1 MRFPGGAVGNFYH
14 FGKSGYGFDFAEID
28 QYHDGKVPKRARGLE
43 NSRIKKNQHQD
54 YIDDFIQLA
63 QETNSKAVL
72 VANLFVDNN
81 DILLMIEKLVTNNIE
96 VVGVELGSELSNRS
110 YFTKGYTIEDYIV
123 SAKRCSK
130 KIKDKYPNLKTAVV
144 VAPLGKR
151 KGHRHNV
158 WNEKLSKLDFYDAII
173 IHSYAKVINGKDKEG
188 QMVFEEAEGKNK
200 TEAFEIY
207 KNRAIDYLTNEYP
220 KQVQEYVR
228 IFNKPIWVT
237 EWNLQMSKT
246 TGNTL
251 LQSLFVAN
259 YLLELLSSPDLKN
272 NFTFSFSSNKKLGIL
287 GGVAAA
293 IAIIVIV
300 GFTAINTP
308 IDSTVSSTASNP
320 LLVNI
325 DQTTYQRAD
334 IISISGDTNSYTKS
348 VELSIENTNGVKI
361 WKEIINPKNDGQFS
375 TLIIAGGGG
384 WENNG
389 VYTLKAVQDDLA
401 SEIEF
406 KIIA

>member
-1 MRFPGGAVGNFYH
+1 MTFITDLDDLIRHHHGDVKKLREIRDTVRHDNFITTEDKNYVESLITMH
-14 FGKSGYGFDFAEID
+14 
-28 QYHDGKVPKRARGLE
+28 L
-43 NSRIKKNQHQD
+43 KNQPLDKSLSRKQP
-54 YIDDFIQLA
+54 
-63 QETNSKAVL
+63 
-72 VANLFVDNN
+72 
-81 DILLMIEKLVTNNIE
+81 DI
-96 VVGVELGSELSNRS
+96 
-110 YFTKGYTIEDYIV
+110 
-123 SAKRCSK
+123 
-130 KIKDKYPNLKTAVV
+130 KIKL
-144 VAPLGKR
+144 
-151 KGHRHNV
+151 
-158 WNEKLSKLDFYDAII
+158 
-173 IHSYAKVINGKDKEG
+173 
-188 QMVFEEAEGKNK
+188 Q
-200 TEAFEIY
+200 
-207 KNRAIDYLTNEYP
+207 P
-220 KQVQEYVR
+220 K
-228 IFNKPIWVT
+228 PT
-237 EWNLQMSKT
+237 
-246 TGNTL
+246 
-251 LQSLFVAN
+251 
-259 YLLELLSSPDLKN
+259 LSSPDLKN
-272 NFTFSFSSNKKLGIL
+272 NFTFNFSSNKKLGIL

-389 VYTLKAVQDDLA
+389 VYTLKAMQDDSA

-406 KIIA
+406 KITA

>member
-1 MRFPGGAVGNFYH
+1 MTFITDLDDLIRHHHGDVKKLREIRDTVRHDNFITTEDKNYVESLITIH
-14 FGKSGYGFDFAEID
+14 
-28 QYHDGKVPKRARGLE
+28 L
-43 NSRIKKNQHQD
+43 KNQPLD
-54 YIDDFIQLA
+54 K
-63 QETNSKAVL
+63 S
-72 VANLFVDNN
+72 
-81 DILLMIEKLVTNNIE
+81 
-96 VVGVELGSELSNRS
+96 
-110 YFTKGYTIEDYIV
+110 V
-123 SAKRCSK
+123 SRKQPDT
-130 KIKDKYPNLKTAVV
+130 KIKL
-144 VAPLGKR
+144 
-151 KGHRHNV
+151 
-158 WNEKLSKLDFYDAII
+158 
-173 IHSYAKVINGKDKEG
+173 
-188 QMVFEEAEGKNK
+188 Q
-200 TEAFEIY
+200 
-207 KNRAIDYLTNEYP
+207 P
-220 KQVQEYVR
+220 K
-228 IFNKPIWVT
+228 PT
-237 EWNLQMSKT
+237 
-246 TGNTL
+246 
-251 LQSLFVAN
+251 
-259 YLLELLSSPDLKN
+259 LSSPDLKN

-320 LLVNI
+320 LLVDI

-361 WKEIINPKNDGQFS
+361 WKETINPKNDGQFS

>member
-1 MRFPGGAVGNFYH
+1 LTFITDLDDLIRYRHGDVKKLREIRDTVRHDNFITTEDKNYVESLITVH
-14 FGKSGYGFDFAEID
+14 
-28 QYHDGKVPKRARGLE
+28 L
-43 NSRIKKNQHQD
+43 KNQPLD
-54 YIDDFIQLA
+54 K
-63 QETNSKAVL
+63 S
-72 VANLFVDNN
+72 
-81 DILLMIEKLVTNNIE
+81 
-96 VVGVELGSELSNRS
+96 LSRKQPD
-110 YFTKGYTIEDYIV
+110 T
-123 SAKRCSK
+123 
-130 KIKDKYPNLKTAVV
+130 KIKL
-144 VAPLGKR
+144 
-151 KGHRHNV
+151 
-158 WNEKLSKLDFYDAII
+158 
-173 IHSYAKVINGKDKEG
+173 
-188 QMVFEEAEGKNK
+188 Q
-200 TEAFEIY
+200 
-207 KNRAIDYLTNEYP
+207 P
-220 KQVQEYVR
+220 K
-228 IFNKPIWVT
+228 PT
-237 EWNLQMSKT
+237 
-246 TGNTL
+246 
-251 LQSLFVAN
+251 
-259 YLLELLSSPDLKN
+259 LSSPDLKN

-389 VYTLKAVQDDLA
+389 VYTLKAVQNDLA

-406 KIIA
+406 RIVA

>member
-1 MRFPGGAVGNFYH
+1 LTFITDLDDLIRHHHGDVKKLREIRDTVRHDNFITTEDKNYVESLITMH
-14 FGKSGYGFDFAEID
+14 
-28 QYHDGKVPKRARGLE
+28 L
-43 NSRIKKNQHQD
+43 KNQPLDKSLSRKQP
-54 YIDDFIQLA
+54 
-63 QETNSKAVL
+63 
-72 VANLFVDNN
+72 
-81 DILLMIEKLVTNNIE
+81 DI
-96 VVGVELGSELSNRS
+96 
-110 YFTKGYTIEDYIV
+110 
-123 SAKRCSK
+123 
-130 KIKDKYPNLKTAVV
+130 KIKL
-144 VAPLGKR
+144 
-151 KGHRHNV
+151 
-158 WNEKLSKLDFYDAII
+158 
-173 IHSYAKVINGKDKEG
+173 
-188 QMVFEEAEGKNK
+188 Q
-200 TEAFEIY
+200 
-207 KNRAIDYLTNEYP
+207 P
-220 KQVQEYVR
+220 K
-228 IFNKPIWVT
+228 PT
-237 EWNLQMSKT
+237 
-246 TGNTL
+246 
-251 LQSLFVAN
+251 
-259 YLLELLSSPDLKN
+259 LSSPDLKN

-308 IDSTVSSTASNP
+308 IDSIVSSATDNP

-389 VYTLKAVQDDLA
+389 VYTLKAVQNDLA

-406 KIIA
+406 RIVA

>member
-1 MRFPGGAVGNFYH
+1 MTFITDLDDLIRHHHGDVKKLREIRDTVRHDNFITTEDKNYVESLITMH
-14 FGKSGYGFDFAEID
+14 
-28 QYHDGKVPKRARGLE
+28 L
-43 NSRIKKNQHQD
+43 KNQPLD
-54 YIDDFIQLA
+54 K
-63 QETNSKAVL
+63 S
-72 VANLFVDNN
+72 
-81 DILLMIEKLVTNNIE
+81 
-96 VVGVELGSELSNRS
+96 LSRKQPD
-110 YFTKGYTIEDYIV
+110 T
-123 SAKRCSK
+123 
-130 KIKDKYPNLKTAVV
+130 KIKL
-144 VAPLGKR
+144 
-151 KGHRHNV
+151 
-158 WNEKLSKLDFYDAII
+158 
-173 IHSYAKVINGKDKEG
+173 
-188 QMVFEEAEGKNK
+188 Q
-200 TEAFEIY
+200 
-207 KNRAIDYLTNEYP
+207 P
-220 KQVQEYVR
+220 K
-228 IFNKPIWVT
+228 PT
-237 EWNLQMSKT
+237 
-246 TGNTL
+246 
-251 LQSLFVAN
+251 
-259 YLLELLSSPDLKN
+259 LSSPDLKN
-272 NFTFSFSSNKKLGIL
+272 NFTFNFSSNKKLGIL

>member
-1 MRFPGGAVGNFYH
+1 LTFITDLDDLIRHHHG
-14 FGKSGYGFDFAEID
+14 D
-28 QYHDGKVPKRARGLE
+28 
-43 NSRIKKNQHQD
+43 IKKLREIRDTIRHDNFITTEDKNYVESLITIHLKNQPLD
-54 YIDDFIQLA
+54 K
-63 QETNSKAVL
+63 S
-72 VANLFVDNN
+72 
-81 DILLMIEKLVTNNIE
+81 
-96 VVGVELGSELSNRS
+96 
-110 YFTKGYTIEDYIV
+110 V
-123 SAKRCSK
+123 SRKQPDT
-130 KIKDKYPNLKTAVV
+130 KIKL
-144 VAPLGKR
+144 
-151 KGHRHNV
+151 
-158 WNEKLSKLDFYDAII
+158 
-173 IHSYAKVINGKDKEG
+173 
-188 QMVFEEAEGKNK
+188 Q
-200 TEAFEIY
+200 
-207 KNRAIDYLTNEYP
+207 P
-220 KQVQEYVR
+220 K
-228 IFNKPIWVT
+228 PT
-237 EWNLQMSKT
+237 
-246 TGNTL
+246 
-251 LQSLFVAN
+251 
-259 YLLELLSSPDLKN
+259 LSSPDLKN

-308 IDSTVSSTASNP
+308 IDSIVSSTASNP

-401 SEIEF
+401 SKIEF